1 MKCSNENV
9 SLSGSVVEPSRNMT
23 RQSLNCLHSFSPKR
37 WLCCAACTLVLVLLV
52 LALPFWNFHVKAEV
66 SEAISENAV
75 SVVRVTQKRKAKPVE
90 KAAEKKMQPK
100 TENAIPAPVNE
111 PAAEREENQNQE
123 ERDEKQEIDDTSE
136 ENFSDSTED
145 SAQTESAGEFSEN
158 PVMTEEEQKAQA
170 SYKSYAL
177 SRIAGKKQYPYSAR
191 SKGLEGKVR
200 VRLVIN
206 PDGTVV
212 EAKILEPCEYDEL
225 NEAALT
231 AIRKSS
237 PFKKMKAGLGAM
249 TLTFV
254 MDFSLKEN

>member
-9 SLSGSVVEPSRNMT
+9 SLSGSVVEHSRNTT

-37 WLCCAACTLVLVLLV
+37 WLCCAACTIALVLLV

-90 KAAEKKMQPK
+90 KAVDKKMQPK

-123 ERDEKQEIDDTSE
+123 EADENQETDDTSE

-145 SAQTESAGEFSEN
+145 FVQTENAGEFSEN
-158 PVMTEEEQKAQA
+158 PVMTEEMQKAQA

-200 VRLVIN
+200 VRVVIK
-206 PDGTVV
+206 PDGTLS
-212 EAKILEPCEYDEL
+212 ECEILTPCEHEAL
-225 NEAALT
+225 NEACLS
-231 AIRKSS
+231 AIRKSA
-237 PFKKMKAGLGAM
+237 PFKKMKSGMEAM
-249 TLTFV
+249 TLVFV
-254 MDFSLKEN
+254 MDFSLK